1 MMTQNAII
9 AAKQRFI
16 GIVCA
21 SVLAL
26 AAPVMAADLQR
37 GVVKYQAGDYDGAL
51 AEWRPLA
58 EKNDPNALFNIGQS
72 YRLGRGVKEDMAI
85 ALQFYEKAGALGHV
99 AAQGNAG
106 TLLYFSN
113 PPVQNKPEA
122 INWWQRAA
130 TNGDPRSQYML
141 GVLHF
146 NGEGLPKDW
155 PRAYALTVQAR
166 DAGLPEASKAL
177 TKMDEFLSPQ
187 DKSAG
192 IALSSQYKTAQS
204 SGRPMIATDDN
215 RAVNPGVRED
225 IARPTRAAADP
236 TPAPVIVPPAPV
248 KKMPAPKAAMAAPL
262 SGAGWRVQLGAFANT
277 EAAQRA
283 WSIFSG
289 NNSALADVTPSYPA
303 TSTGGARLQAGNF
316 ESRSGADTLCGKLK
330 VSNIACFVVK
340 GQ

>member
-1 MMTQNAII
+1 MTQNVKFF
-9 AAKQRFI
+9 AKKRLFL
-16 GIVCA
+16 IVCS
-21 SVLAL
+21 SVFAL
-26 AAPVMAADLQR
+26 VAPLNAADLQR

-72 YRLGRGVKEDMAI
+72 YRLGRGVKEEMAT

-113 PPVQNKPEA
+113 PPVQNKPQA

-130 TNGDPRSQYML
+130 NNGDPRSQYML
-141 GVLHF
+141 GILHF

-155 PRAYALTVQAR
+155 PRAYALTLQAR

-177 TKMDEFLSPQ
+177 IKMDEFLSPQ
-187 DKSAG
+187 DKIKGTELSA
-192 IALSSQYKTAQS
+192 QYKTAQA
-204 SGRPMIATDDN
+204 SGRPLIAAEDN

-225 IARPTRAAADP
+225 VARPTRAIAAP
-236 TPAPVIVPPAPV
+236 ESVPIAPPAV
-248 KKMPAPKAAMAAPL
+248 TIKKMTPPKAPMASPAT
-262 SGAGWRVQLGAFANT
+262 SAGWRVQLGAFGSA

-283 WSIFSG
+283 WTSLSG
-289 NNSALADVTPSYPA
+289 NNPALASVSPNYDA
-303 TSTGGARLQAGNF
+303 TSSGGARLQAGNF
-316 ESRSGADTLCGKLK
+316 QGRSEADALCGKLK
-330 VSNIACFVVK
+330 ATNTPCFVVK
-340 GQ
+340 VQ